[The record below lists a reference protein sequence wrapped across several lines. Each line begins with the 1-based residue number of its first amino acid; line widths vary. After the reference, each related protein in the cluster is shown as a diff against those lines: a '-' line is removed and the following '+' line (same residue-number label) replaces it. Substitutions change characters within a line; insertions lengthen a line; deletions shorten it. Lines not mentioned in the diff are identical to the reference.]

1 MTARRFSIILL
12 PIIAAVCGCGARSK
26 PQPEV
31 AYAQRDPV
39 TLAQSIVRPARP
51 LYGRFHFHFEETT
64 GDSQYIEIEGV
75 DFPIRLDPEK
85 SDKKALASYMGLSNN
100 VLNPEENRR
109 SIFFVGTYDPR
120 SEKFT
125 LKKWSIKRPFH
136 RLWVEFPE
144 NPLEG
149 KSKVIVVSHLT
160 RSDFDWSDRFDP
172 TDPKFHPDDYVSD

>member
-12 PIIAAVCGCGARSK
+12 PIIAAVCGCGARPK

-75 DFPIRLDPEK
+75 DFPIRLDPEQ
-85 SDKKALASYMGLSNN
+85 SDKKALSTFQGLSWPI
-100 VLNPEENRR
+100 LYPRENDRN
-109 SIFFVGTYDPR
+109 IFLVGTYDPK
-120 SEKFT
+120 SEKFI
-125 LKKWSIKRPFH
+125 LKKWSIKAPFH
-136 RLWVEFPE
+136 RLWMSPE
-144 NPLEG
+144 EDGPSFDTKTTVANQL
-149 KSKVIVVSHLT
+149 V
-160 RSDFDWSDRFDP
+160 RSDFRSFDAFDP
-172 TDPKFHPDDYVSD
+172 KDPEFHPDDYVIK